1 MTDLLATTRYCF
13 ILAIGAVG
21 IAVLLMPQTVLAQSD
36 NTNVFADYQKRITR
50 IEGTLRDMSQRIE
63 VDLDEFREATQSSK
77 RLVNTLTQ
85 VEERLNQLDNI
96 TDDIASLNRKIG
108 KTLQAATDNE
118 FRIMQ
123 IEARLESIRRLDAN
137 GHLAFNR
144 NGAGSSPS
152 PDETLDTDE
161 NNAPRPSWTTN
172 KSRFEEELD
181 KIENNGIPQ
190 TDSEEETVVAAVPDS
205 ESVQIA
211 VTAPSVLPD
220 GTDEEKYQFALG
232 LAMKNQ
238 MPQAEQ
244 AFGEFAASYADSPRS
259 VDAMYWLGRI
269 QYLQGSF
276 QQAVISL
283 SEFISQ
289 WPNDPRRV
297 DSTIWLAES
306 LSEFAPAEDACKV
319 FEQLPETFDT
329 PPRKLLT
336 RLDELKETIGCA

>member
-21 IAVLLMPQTVLAQSD
+21 IVVLLMPQTVLAQSD

-137 GHLAFNR
+137 GNLAFNR

-152 PDETLDTDE
+152 LDETLDTDE
-161 NNAPRPSWTTN
+161 NNAPRPSWTAN
-172 KSRFEEELD
+172 KNRFEEELD
-181 KIENNGIPQ
+181 KIENNDIPQ

-211 VTAPSVLPD
+211 VATPSVLPD

-306 LSEFAPAEDACKV
+306 LSEFAPVEDACKV

-336 RLDELKETIGCA
+336 RLDDLKETIGCA